1 MKQDLHVSKE
11 WRQQLQKQQQ
21 VKYTQQQGKGK
32 VHGQTEHKARIQR

>member
-11 WRQQLQKQQQ
+11 WRQQQQQQQ
-21 VKYTQQQGKGK
+21 VKSTQQQGKGK